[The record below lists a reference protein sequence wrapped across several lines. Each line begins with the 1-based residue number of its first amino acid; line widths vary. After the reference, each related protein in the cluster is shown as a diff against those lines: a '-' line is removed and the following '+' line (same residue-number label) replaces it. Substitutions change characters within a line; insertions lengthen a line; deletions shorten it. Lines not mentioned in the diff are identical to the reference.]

1 MAVKPLTSAQKKVI
15 YHTALALVVAD
26 MEENV
31 IKPMNLK
38 EGKPFNKGDFSK
50 MYFDK
55 VPQVGQ
61 AERALN
67 KAVVQAR
74 RDIAASL
81 KHKGS

>member
-1 MAVKPLTSAQKKVI
+1 MTLKPLTAAQKKAI
-15 YHTALALVVAD
+15 YHVALALVVAD

-31 IKPMNLK
+31 IKPMTLK
-38 EGKPFNKGDFSK
+38 EGKPFIKGEFSK
-50 MYFDK
+50 IYFKK

-61 AERALN
+61 AERAFKN
-67 KAVVQAR
+67 AVAQAQ